1 MPLEE
6 TPVQLNPP
14 SSKPYAVT
22 AEHCERMLGLIQ
34 REKQET
40 VARLEVLL
48 ARERQVSSW
57 LREDKQLMSEKA

>member
-1 MPLEE
+1 MRLSPR
-6 TPVQLNPP
+6 N
-14 SSKPYAVT
+14 SKPYAVT
-22 AEHCERMLGLIQ
+22 VEHCERMLGLIQ

-57 LREDKQLMSEKA
+57 LREDKQQLKERES